1 MGVEV
6 TVAGIVFIVQ
16 TPCGDGEN
24 GGSCSPPGYHALQHA
39 EVPSEVSARRRLMQ
53 RIPVCVVT
61 WFGGFLGAAAWADTV
76 TRGDRDNR

>member
-1 MGVEV
+1 
-6 TVAGIVFIVQ
+6 
-16 TPCGDGEN
+16 
-24 GGSCSPPGYHALQHA
+24 
-39 EVPSEVSARRRLMQ
+39 MQ